1 MMLEKSR
8 SGIIR
13 MTSTAFNDI
22 LVDHPLWEKL
32 IKMWKCAAVIKV
44 HIDVPFITNSTGWIL
59 LVDINGRSSQTF
71 FTL

>member
-44 HIDVPFITNSTGWIL
+44 HIDVSH
-59 LVDINGRSSQTF
+59 SK
-71 FTL
+71 